1 MTDRSPLPAPVV
13 RAGTLCR
20 REVARFVTRPT
31 TTVVPSLVTN
41 GLFVTVF
48 GVILGSRIGEI
59 GGFSY
64 LLFVLPGLM
73 LLGTTTNAVQNSGF
87 SVFHGRWE
95 GYVDAVTSSPMSP
108 VEQVAAYV
116 VASAVRGCV
125 VGIGILLLGA
135 AFAPVPLAHP
145 LVLAGFLLTV
155 SVLFGGIG
163 MLIGLWAAD
172 FDQLTLFNQFLLR
185 PLVFVGGVFYPASDL
200 PPLLQ
205 PLTTANPFW
214 YMVNGYRYG
223 MLGYAEV
230 DPLGS
235 FAVLLVT
242 TVVVLAVAVSLVRV
256 GYGLR
261 T

>member
-1 MTDRSPLPAPVV
+1 MTERTLPAAVV
-13 RAGTLCR
+13 RTGTLCR
-20 REVARFVTRPT
+20 REVVRFVTRPT

-48 GVILGSRIGEI
+48 GVVLGARIGDVA
-59 GGFSY
+59 GFSY

-95 GYVDAVTSSPMSP
+95 GYIDAVTSSPMSAT
-108 VEQVAAYV
+108 EQVVAYV
-116 VASAVRGCV
+116 AASAVRGSA
-125 VGIGILLLGA
+125 VGVGILLLGA

-145 LVLAGFLLTV
+145 LALAGFLLVV
-155 SVLFGGIG
+155 SVLFGGLG
-163 MLIGLWAAD
+163 VLIGLWAAD
-172 FDQLTLFNQFLLR
+172 FDQLSLFNQFLLR
-185 PLVFVGGVFYPASDL
+185 PLVFVGGVFYPAGDL
-200 PPLLQ
+200 PPALR
-205 PLTTANPFW
+205 PLTTANPFF

-223 MLGYAEV
+223 LLGYAEV

-235 FAVLLVT
+235 FGVLLLT
-242 TVVVLAVAVSLVRV
+242 TAVVLVAAVSLVRE

>member
-1 MTDRSPLPAPVV
+1 MSDTAIPAPLV

-20 REVARFVTRPT
+20 REVVRFVTRPA

-41 GLFVTVF
+41 GLFITVF
-48 GVILGSRIGEI
+48 GVILGNRIGEI
-59 GGFSY
+59 AGFSY

-73 LLGTTTNAVQNSGF
+73 LLGATTNAVQNSGF

-95 GYVDAVTSSPMSP
+95 GYVDPITSSPMSH

-116 VASAVRGCV
+116 VASAIRGGA
-125 VGIGILLLGA
+125 VGVGILLLGA
-135 AFAPVPLAHP
+135 LFVPVPLANP
-145 LVLAGFLLTV
+145 VVLVGFLTVV

-163 MLIGLWAAD
+163 VLIGLWAAD
-172 FDQLTLFNQFLLR
+172 FDQLNLFNQFLLR

-200 PPLLQ
+200 PPTLR
-205 PLTTANPFW
+205 PLTTANPFF
-214 YMVNGYRYG
+214 YMVNGFRYG
-223 MLGYAEV
+223 LLGFAEA
-230 DPLGS
+230 DPWTSFGVLGVTTA
-235 FAVLLVT
+235 AVLTAAVGLVS
-242 TVVVLAVAVSLVRV
+242 A

>member
-1 MTDRSPLPAPVV
+1 MTDTPLPAPLV

-20 REVARFVTRPT
+20 REVVRFVTRPT

-41 GLFVTVF
+41 GLFITVF
-48 GVILGSRIGEI
+48 GVILGSRIGDI
-59 GGFSY
+59 AGFSY

-95 GYVDAVTSSPMSP
+95 GYVDTVTSSPMSH

-116 VASAVRGCV
+116 AASAVRGSA

-145 LVLAGFLLTV
+145 GVLLGFLLVV

-163 MLIGLWAAD
+163 VLIGLWAAD
-172 FDQLTLFNQFLLR
+172 FDQLNLFNQFLLR

-200 PPLLQ
+200 PPTLR
-205 PLTTANPFW
+205 PLATANPFF
-214 YMVNGYRYG
+214 YMVNGFRYG
-223 MLGYAEV
+223 LLGYAEA
-230 DPLGS
+230 DPWAS
-235 FAVLLVT
+235 FGVLLATT
-242 TVVVLAVAVSLVRV
+242 TVVLVAAVFLVRE

>member
-1 MTDRSPLPAPVV
+1 MTDAPLPAPLV

-20 REVARFVTRPT
+20 REVVRFVTRPT

-48 GVILGSRIGEI
+48 GVILGTRIGEVA
-59 GGFSY
+59 GFSY

-95 GYVDAVTSSPMSP
+95 GYVDAVTASPMSH

-116 VASAVRGCV
+116 VASALRGSA
-125 VGIGILLLGA
+125 VGVGILLLGA
-135 AFAPVPLAHP
+135 LFAPVPLSNP
-145 LVLAGFLLTV
+145 GVLVGFLVVV

-163 MLIGLWAAD
+163 VLIGLWADD
-172 FDQLTLFNQFLLR
+172 FDQLNLFNQFLLR

-200 PPLLQ
+200 SPALRPLA
-205 PLTTANPFW
+205 TGNPFF

-223 MLGYAEV
+223 LLGFAEA
-230 DPLGS
+230 DPWTS
-235 FAVLLVT
+235 FGVLLATT
-242 TVVVLAVAVSLVRV
+242 TVVLIAAVYLVRE